1 LPSKQKLKSRGLG
14 IPVPLGRG
22 GYQIGDKS
30 FHTGDTDQQT
40 GGGYPAALTVAR
52 RVHRCR
58 ALQDKFAVV
67 VACTLGF
74 PEFIGFGIRVFLKVG
89 ASVGV

>member
-1 LPSKQKLKSRGLG
+1 
-14 IPVPLGRG
+14 VG
-22 GYQIGDKS
+22 GYA
-30 FHTGDTDQQT
+30 
-40 GGGYPAALTVAR
+40 AALTVAR
-52 RVHRCR
+52 RVHRCQ